1 MTTCKHSAAHSF
13 QTGNGSLQTERSG
26 ETARGQTATAP
37 YIPRPC
43 NARTHCREHSP
54 HRISLRPPGTSW
66 DRFHYAAAQDRIG
79 RIPRTYR
86 REKTCDRSYPR
97 SDELAGLP
105 KLLVMPDRSTS
116 KAGAVSSRLRVS
128 IKSGNLN
135 ACNTG
140 WTSTIALILRSL
152 CPAS

>member
-1 MTTCKHSAAHSF
+1 MTTCKHSAVHSF
-13 QTGNGSLQTERSG
+13 QTGNGSLQIERSG

-79 RIPRTYR
+79 RIPKTHREERT
-86 REKTCDRSYPR
+86 SAQNFQL
-97 SDELAGLP
+97 SGELAAPLKLP
-105 KLLVMPDRSTS
+105 VM
-116 KAGAVSSRLRVS
+116 
-128 IKSGNLN
+128 SG
-135 ACNTG
+135 
-140 WTSTIALILRSL
+140 R
-152 CPAS
+152 